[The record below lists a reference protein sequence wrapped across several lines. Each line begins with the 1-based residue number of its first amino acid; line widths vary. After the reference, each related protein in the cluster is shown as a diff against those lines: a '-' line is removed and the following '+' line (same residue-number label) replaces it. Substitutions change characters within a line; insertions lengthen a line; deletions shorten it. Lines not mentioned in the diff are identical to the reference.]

1 MSDWE
6 AYVLLDN
13 LEPDGQLHAP
23 GDVETTVVA
32 PEEHPDVRVAAG
44 VLLLQRDGGDN
55 LFVLAHGARSLD
67 IAVVGAQT
75 SEDLARFGVTSH
87 LNEPSRGLCA
97 CRSVKDK
104 V

>member
-1 MSDWE
+1 MEWT
-6 AYVLLDN
+6 AYVLLDD

-23 GDVETTVVA
+23 GDVKAAVVA
-32 PEEHPDVRVAAG
+32 PEEHANVRVAAG
-44 VLLLQRDGGDN
+44 VLLLQRNGGHD
-55 LFVLAHGARSLD
+55 LVVLAHSTRLLH

-75 SEDLARFGVTSH
+75 SEDLARLCVTSH

-97 CRSVKDK
+97 YRLAKGK